1 MWFTIDAYEEQGE
14 EESWSV
20 ERWQLFEIQN
30 EIESSLRQN
39 WLDWGIDL
47 VDRLSSSYKEENSEG

>member
-30 EIESSLRQN
+30 EIESSVR
-39 WLDWGIDL
+39 
-47 VDRLSSSYKEENSEG
+47 

>member
-30 EIESSLRQN
+30 EIESSVRQN